1 MTDNQNEQ
9 ENGTIS
15 LKTALYKIDTNKNEP
30 EEINN
35 TGQLDA
41 LDDYVKDLRT
51 QIINS
56 SRRKTF
62 KFSSHTTELYTCIQ
76 KMFSDQFDEGA
87 LNLAKRLLKTEKQTC
102 ENYSNLKFGIQK
114 GSLII
119 SIQPE
124 NNSIYV
130 IIAKTDYMDF
140 IDETSFD
147 RRQGLPIQKKI
158 FKAFSGKFSS
168 DTFEEQSLF
177 VFDSTNEIARY
188 WWEKFLELEE
198 IHNSEHNT
206 KSFIKS
212 LDKDVFSKIKN
223 DSPGDYVILRNS
235 SVGYFRNNNIF
246 DIDNYCDTVITNYQP
261 ICPNKVDVA
270 DIKNA
275 IKRIPEKYKCDT
287 QFEIDKKSVTAK
299 IITKIPLSDKM
310 NLELL
315 VPVSDLKNI
324 IAPMK
329 NDDGEKGVFIKTE
342 EGYKHF
348 EPTNR

>member
-1 MTDNQNEQ
+1 MVENEDQ
-9 ENGTIS
+9 EATTIS

-30 EEINN
+30 EAINN

-51 QIINS
+51 EIINS
-56 SRRKTF
+56 PRRKTF

-76 KMFSDQFDEGA
+76 NMFSDQFDEGA

-102 ENYSNLKFGIQK
+102 EDYSNLKFGIQK

-124 NNSIYV
+124 NNGIYV

-147 RRQGLPIQKKI
+147 RRQGLPTKKKI
-158 FKAFSGKFSS
+158 FKAFCGKFSS

-198 IHNSEHNT
+198 VHSSEHNT
-206 KSFIKS
+206 KSFIKN

-223 DSPGDYVILRNS
+223 DSPGDYVIIRNS

-246 DIDNYCDTVITNYQP
+246 DIDNYCDTVIANYQP
-261 ICPNKVDVA
+261 IRPDKVNVVN
-270 DIKNA
+270 IKNA

-299 IITKIPLSDKM
+299 IITKIPLSDKI

-315 VPVSDLKNI
+315 DSVDNL
-324 IAPMK
+324 
-329 NDDGEKGVFIKTE
+329 NDVISPAENSNGEKGIFIKTE
-342 EGYKHF
+342 KGYKDF
-348 EPTNR
+348 DQANG